1 MPWSAPR
8 PPQQP
13 GSYFGSAA
21 PLTALR
27 LAPANWRESLI
38 TRHGWVAID
47 RHGLALTLE
56 GDMSRS
62 LADAWV
68 ALAPDAAAARLRML
82 GGNLSGW
89 RLVPVTLSRPARG
102 GRWEVTA

>member
-13 GSYFGSAA
+13 DSCSGSAA
-21 PLTALR
+21 PSTASK

-56 GDMSRS
+56 GAMSRS

-68 ALAPDAAAARLRML
+68 TLAPETLAARLRVL
-82 GGNLSGW
+82 GGDPDTW
-89 RLVPVTLSRPARG
+89 CLVPVTLSRPARG